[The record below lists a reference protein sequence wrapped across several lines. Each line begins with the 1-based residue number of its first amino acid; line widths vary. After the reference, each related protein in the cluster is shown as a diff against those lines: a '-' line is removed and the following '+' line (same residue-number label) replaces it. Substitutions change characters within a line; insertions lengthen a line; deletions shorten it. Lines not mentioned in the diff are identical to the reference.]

1 MNELTGRIIL
11 VQEGRFLLED
21 DLGRKR
27 LFILSSE
34 NSLDPGQLL
43 ALAQSGANLTVRY
56 SEPEHIV
63 ARLAHSI
70 QIAAPDQRPSISRGL
85 LRTVRGFLADW
96 SLPRQLTGES
106 ARSTAAMST
115 GSQQL
120 RPRLLDADQVGTSIC
135 CYCAV
140 GCAQLVYARNGKV
153 IHVEGDPRSPIN
165 EGTLCPKGA
174 ATLDLLTSPLRLNRV
189 LHRAPGS
196 DHWEAR
202 PLDWAMERIA
212 QLIKQTR
219 DETFVSHLPNGTKV
233 NHTLGVGSLGG
244 ATLDNEENYLMKK
257 LFSGGLGMVWIENQA
272 RVCHS
277 SSVPGLGATYGRG
290 AATMPEWDLANSDCV
305 VVMGSNMA
313 ENHPIAFRFV
323 LQAKAKGATIVHVDP
338 RFTRTS
344 ALTDLY
350 APIRTGTDI
359 AFLGGIIRHLIENDL
374 WFRDYALNYT
384 NIATIIDERFRDT
397 DQLDGFFSGWNE
409 TKRAYEYDSWQYQG
423 EAVPSSLA
431 EHAVNTTES
440 FSESTK
446 RLQSGPPP
454 QDLTLQH
461 PNCVFQILRRHYAR
475 YTPEMVERVT
485 GCPAKVFL
493 KVADALARNSGP
505 DRTGAFCY
513 AVAWTHHTTGVQI
526 IRAAAIIQGLLG
538 NTGRPGGG
546 ILALRGHCSI
556 QGSTDIPTLY
566 NMLPTYLPQPQAYKS
581 HATFEDYLKSETTP
595 TGWWHNFPKY
605 AVSLLRAWYGDHAR
619 KENGWGYDYLP
630 KIVGDHSQLPMTLAM
645 RQGIIRG
652 MLFLGQNPVIGGSN
666 SRLIERGLANL
677 EWMVVRDISETET
690 AGFWRSGQLVRSGE
704 LRPSDIRT
712 EVFLMPG
719 SLAGEKA
726 GTFTNTHRLVQW
738 HDKVVD
744 GPGDNRS
751 ELWFVYHLGRRLKE
765 LYADRRLQQ
774 DQAIQHLT
782 WDYPVADEK
791 GEPSADAVLKE
802 MNGYTWPD
810 RRQIERYQDLKDDGT
825 TACGA
830 WLYCGVFP
838 REDHNQAR
846 SRRPDGPD
854 GPGTHLGWAFA
865 WPSNRRTMYNRAS
878 ADPQGRPWS
887 ERKKLM
893 WWDAGNGRWD
903 GFDSLDFEPTKPP
916 DYEPDWSKK
925 PAGMD
930 ALDGR
935 APYIMIADGR
945 ASLFVP
951 SGLKDGPLPAHYE
964 PVESPVE
971 NPLYGQQDNPVAKK
985 WPRPDNPYHAPADPN
1000 YPYALTTY
1008 RLTEHHSGGTP
1019 TRSLPVTAAL
1029 QPEGFAEIPPE
1040 LARRL
1045 GIRNLDWIV
1054 ISTARGEIETRALVT
1069 ERLRPLRIDGRL
1081 IYHVGMLWH
1090 YGWSGYAT
1098 GDIANA
1104 LTAVVGEPNTSI
1116 HENKSLTCNLRR
1128 GRLGGRDANRAPAEH
1143 AHLVDTV
1150 IDEQRHK

>member
-513 AVAWTHHTTGVQI
+513 A
-526 IRAAAIIQGLLG
+526 
-538 NTGRPGGG
+538 
-546 ILALRGHCSI
+546 
-556 QGSTDIPTLY
+556 
-566 NMLPTYLPQPQAYKS
+566 
-581 HATFEDYLKSETTP
+581 
-595 TGWWHNFPKY
+595 
-605 AVSLLRAWYGDHAR
+605 
-619 KENGWGYDYLP
+619 

-645 RQGIIRG
+645 RDGIIRG

-765 LYADRRLQQ
+765 LYADSRLQQ

-1143 AHLVDTV
+1143 AHLVDTA
-1150 IDEQRHK
+1150 IDEQTHK